1 VGPSPY
7 EGETFVKEGLALSA
21 GERVLWEGR
30 PRGIRGF
37 VRPMDIFFLVFTLL
51 IGLLFG
57 STAAA
62 TPNAPGGLLFL
73 FPVVVFVLLFIGPRL
88 ISILRE
94 SAGVSYVVT
103 DRRIVIRNR
112 GRLVELDL
120 ANLPYLELERSW
132 LSGPVIFFSQRQM
145 YEGWGGFYGSS
156 PTPAFR
162 GLVGADAVYRTISD
176 ARGTRQR

>member
-1 VGPSPY
+1 M
-7 EGETFVKEGLALSA
+7 KEGLALSA
-21 GERVLWEGR
+21 DERVLWEGR
-30 PRGIRGF
+30 PLRVRGF
-37 VRPMDIFFLVFTLL
+37 VRPMDVFFLLFTLL

-62 TPNAPGGLLFL
+62 ASNRPEGLLFL
-73 FPVVVFVLLFIGPRL
+73 FPVVFFALLFVGPRL

-132 LSGPVIFFSQRQM
+132 LSGQVIYFGQRQM
-145 YEGWGGFYGSS
+145 YEGWGGFYGGS
-156 PTPAFR
+156 PAPAFR
-162 GLVGADAVYRTISD
+162 GLVDADAVYRIVSD
-176 ARGTRQR
+176 ARRARQR

>member
-1 VGPSPY
+1 MSF
-7 EGETFVKEGLALSA
+7 ETSA

-37 VRPMDIFFLVFTLL
+37 IRPTDVFFLLFTLL
-51 IGLLFG
+51 IGTLFG
-57 STAAA
+57 TAAA
-62 TPNAPGGLLFL
+62 SSRNGAGGLLFL
-73 FPVVVFVLLFIGPRL
+73 FPVIVFGLLFIGPRL

-132 LSGPVIFFSQRQM
+132 LSGPAIYFGQRQM
-145 YEGWGGFYGSS
+145 YEGWGGFYGGS
-156 PTPAFR
+156 PAPAFR
-162 GLVGADAVYRTISD
+162 GLVDAEAVYRIISD
-176 ARGTRQR
+176 ARRGARER

>member
-1 VGPSPY
+1 VNF
-7 EGETFVKEGLALSA
+7 ETAP

-37 VRPMDIFFLVFTLL
+37 IRPMDLFFLGFTLV

-62 TPNAPGGLLFL
+62 TPRAPTGLLFL
-73 FPVVVFVLLFIGPRL
+73 FPVVFFGLLFVAPRL

-94 SAGVSYVVT
+94 SAGASYVVT

-132 LSGPVIFFSQRQM
+132 VSGPLIYFGQRQM
-145 YEGWGGFYGSS
+145 YEGWGGFYGGS
-156 PTPAFR
+156 PAPAFR
-162 GLVGADAVYRTISD
+162 GLVDADAVYRTISD
-176 ARGTRQR
+176 ARRAARQL